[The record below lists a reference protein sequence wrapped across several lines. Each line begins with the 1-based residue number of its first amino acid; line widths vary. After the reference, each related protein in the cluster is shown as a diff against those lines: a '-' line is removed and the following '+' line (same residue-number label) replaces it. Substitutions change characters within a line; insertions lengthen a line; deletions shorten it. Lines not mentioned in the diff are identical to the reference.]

1 MDASPSRRS
10 ARRLLPLIAGV
21 CAIALA
27 AGCSGAEPAASPA
40 PEASP
45 SGTAQGVATRD
56 TAELENAYKSVINDV
71 LPSVVQIDASDSLGS
86 GIVYDDK
93 GHIVT
98 NAHVIGDEKTFKV
111 TVATGEAVLNASL
124 VSSYPEQDLAVIKL
138 DDVPDGLKPAKFGD
152 AEKVEVGQ
160 IVMAM
165 GSPLGLSSSV
175 TQGIV
180 SALGRTVSESR
191 AGGGTGATIAN
202 MVQTSAAINP
212 GNSGGAL
219 VNLSSEVI
227 GIPTLAATDPQMGDS
242 AAPGIGFA
250 IPVSMVRTVA
260 DQIIKDGRVTD
271 SGRAALNITGRTVV
285 DDSYRPAG
293 VALVSVE
300 RDGAADEA
308 GLRAGDIIT
317 KIGDTAVTTIT
328 SLSEALAGDQPGDK
342 VTVTYTAGRRQQDGR
357 GHARG
362 DLSPAGGKGG
372 TGVPVPP
379 FLAALKPQPSSAV
392 GLQAHRAVDL
402 GESSNS
408 VTWSAPPS
416 RSSFQNSP
424 IQDSASPWVVN
435 SSGCTAGSIS
445 VPSDFSNR
453 HVHAMCASV
462 AHPLHPVAARSVAG
476 RAPGAAT
483 REDHG
488 VELTLLGT
496 GAPDGLPRP
505 SCPCAACAT
514 ARGPWARAAT
524 ALLIDGALLLDLT
537 PGAVFAAARA
547 GHSLGACARCC

>member
-1 MDASPSRRS
+1 MDASPSAPPSSGRV
-10 ARRLLPLIAGV
+10 RRLLLPLSAGV
-21 CAIALA
+21 CAIALV
-27 AGCSGAEPAASPA
+27 AGCSGGTPAAAPA

-45 SGTAQGVATRD
+45 SGTAQGSATRD
-56 TAELENAYKSVINDV
+56 TADLESAYKSVINDV

-86 GIVYDDK
+86 GVVYDDR

-98 NAHVIGDEKTFKV
+98 NAHVIGDEKKFKV

-138 DDVPDGLKPAKFGD
+138 DDVPDGLKPAKFGN
-152 AEKVEVGQ
+152 AEEVEVGQ

-219 VNLSSEVI
+219 VDLDGEVI

-260 DQIIKDGRVTD
+260 DQIVKDGRVTD

-300 RDGAADEA
+300 RGGAADEA

-317 KIGDTAVTTIT
+317 KIGDTGVTTIT
-328 SLSEALAGDQPGDK
+328 SLSEALAGDKPGDK
-342 VTVTYTAGRRQQDGR
+342 VTVTYTRDDDSRTAEV
-357 GHARG
+357 
-362 DLSPAGGKGG
+362 
-372 TGVPVPP
+372 T
-379 FLAALKPQPSSAV
+379 
-392 GLQAHRAVDL
+392 L
-402 GESSNS
+402 GE
-408 VTWSAPPS
+408 
-416 RSSFQNSP
+416 
-424 IQDSASPWVVN
+424 I
-435 SSGCTAGSIS
+435 
-445 VPSDFSNR
+445 
-453 HVHAMCASV
+453 
-462 AHPLHPVAARSVAG
+462 
-476 RAPGAAT
+476 
-483 REDHG
+483 
-488 VELTLLGT
+488 
-496 GAPDGLPRP
+496 
-505 SCPCAACAT
+505 
-514 ARGPWARAAT
+514 
-524 ALLIDGALLLDLT
+524 
-537 PGAVFAAARA
+537 
-547 GHSLGACARCC
+547 